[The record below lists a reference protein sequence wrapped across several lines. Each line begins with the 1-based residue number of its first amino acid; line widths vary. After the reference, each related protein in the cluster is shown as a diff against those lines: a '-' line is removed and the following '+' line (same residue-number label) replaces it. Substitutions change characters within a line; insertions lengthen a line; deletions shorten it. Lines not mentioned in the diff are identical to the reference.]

1 MEHKFSKNRSSLI
14 ARETPNSALYRRKFS
29 FPVVFLRPFALLSI
43 FFLALACGP
52 PEDIGLGPNL
62 PKEVSSLSAEKQKEL
77 AELLQAGGLHETER
91 NRFVKLVARPEGDL
105 SPAEQDELDD
115 FVARINS
122 ALSDKDEQELK
133 KLEAELKSLE
143 SGAAESAGANRAPSI
158 ASVTAAGGA
167 TSIKAGETLVYTV
180 SASDPEGDT
189 LSYQW
194 HYRRSGA
201 TSWTD
206 FTGNTT
212 ATFAPAA
219 NWPLG
224 NYEIAVTV
232 SDSEG
237 GTANTKAGPKAVEVR
252 ANSAPTASFTG
263 ATPTENSRFQLADVN
278 AQTPALGFF
287 VTATD
292 PEGDALSYKWY
303 EGSTKINGA
312 EQSSL
317 LDRRF
322 YSPVRGK
329 SDSEIEAMAANERHN
344 VLVRAD
350 VGDGQNTV
358 SVTRTLRLNIAP
370 AIASVT
376 AAGDATYAVRGGS
389 LVYTVSASDKERDTL
404 SYQWHYRRS
413 GATSWTDFPGNTTA
427 TFAPA
432 ADWELGDYE
441 IAVTVSDSEGG
452 TANTKAGPLAVR
464 ADISGATVTVGTNNA
479 FTIKSTTTTTGESQI
494 SVKVTVGGK
503 TLRSGVHYTLSIEP
517 SATAL
522 SGVSFRIVNLPSV
535 SALMGGSDGTAT
547 AGSSANYEVTVTG
560 KGNYTGTVTQ
570 TVAISVQ

>member
-1 MEHKFSKNRSSLI
+1 MRYKFSKTRSSLI
-14 ARETPNSALYRRKFS
+14 TRETPKLALYRRKFS

-219 NWPLG
+219 
-224 NYEIAVTV
+224 
-232 SDSEG
+232 
-237 GTANTKAGPKAVEVR
+237 
-252 ANSAPTASFTG
+252 
-263 ATPTENSRFQLADVN
+263 
-278 AQTPALGFF
+278 
-287 VTATD
+287 
-292 PEGDALSYKWY
+292 
-303 EGSTKINGA
+303 
-312 EQSSL
+312 
-317 LDRRF
+317 
-322 YSPVRGK
+322 
-329 SDSEIEAMAANERHN
+329 
-344 VLVRAD
+344 
-350 VGDGQNTV
+350 
-358 SVTRTLRLNIAP
+358 
-370 AIASVT
+370 
-376 AAGDATYAVRGGS
+376 
-389 LVYTVSASDKERDTL
+389 
-404 SYQWHYRRS
+404 
-413 GATSWTDFPGNTTA
+413 
-427 TFAPA
+427 
-432 ADWELGDYE
+432 DWELGDYE
-441 IAVTVSDSEGG
+441 IAVTVSDSKGG
-452 TANTKAGPLAVR
+452 TANTKAGPPLAVAVR

-479 FTIKSTTTTTGESQI
+479 FTIDSTITGKSQI
-494 SVKVTVGGK
+494 SVKVTVGGQ
-503 TLRSGVHYTLSIEP
+503 TLGSGVHYTLSVDP

-522 SGVSFRIVNLPSV
+522 SGVSFHIVDLAGGV
-535 SALMGGSDGTAT
+535 YALTGGSDGTAT